1 MRSGTEEILVEKEIV
16 MPVPI
21 RIVLLILCLA
31 FFAYIVRLV
40 SRKKLLLK
48 YSLLWMALSVL
59 LICCVIIPE
68 PILGVAS
75 IMGIQVA
82 SNFIFIVAILCLLAI
97 SLSLSIIASR
107 QAAYSKTLVQEVALL
122 ENEIEKLKHSQF
134 PCK

>member
-1 MRSGTEEILVEKEIV
+1 

>member
-1 MRSGTEEILVEKEIV
+1 

-97 SLSLSIIASR
+97 SKHHSKQAGSLFKNACTR
-107 QAAYSKTLVQEVALL
+107 GCPLRKR
-122 ENEIEKLKHSQF
+122 N
-134 PCK
+134 